1 MKRHLKNVYVISLIL
16 VIIDQFIKAVV
27 SYNMHLY
34 DTFTLI
40 KDFLDIN
47 LVHNTG
53 AAFSFLQ
60 GGRVLFIVIAL
71 IVILIISMYINS
83 NDDVDKKKTLIYS
96 LLLGG
101 IVGNLIDRI
110 IHGYVIDYISFTIIN
125 YKFPVFNFA
134 DICIVIAV
142 IIALIFTV
150 KEDLWN

>member
-1 MKRHLKNVYVISLIL
+1 MKQHLKNIYTISLVI
-16 VIIDQFIKAVV
+16 VIIDQLIKVLV
-27 SYNMHLY
+27 SHNMHLY
-34 DTFTLI
+34 DTVTII
-40 KDFLDIN
+40 KGFLDIN

-71 IVILIISMYINS
+71 IVILLISMYINS
-83 NDDVDKKKTLIYS
+83 NNDVDKKKALIYS

-134 DICIVIAV
+134 DICIVLAV
-142 IIALIFTV
+142 IVALIFTV

>member
-1 MKRHLKNVYVISLIL
+1 
-16 VIIDQFIKAVV
+16 
-27 SYNMHLY
+27 
-34 DTFTLI
+34 
-40 KDFLDIN
+40 
-47 LVHNTG
+47 
-53 AAFSFLQ
+53 
-60 GGRVLFIVIAL
+60 
-71 IVILIISMYINS
+71 MYINS

>member
-1 MKRHLKNVYVISLIL
+1 MKQRLKNVYIISLVV

-40 KDFLDIN
+40 KGFLDIN

-142 IIALIFTV
+142 IIALIFTI

>member
-1 MKRHLKNVYVISLIL
+1 M

-27 SYNMHLY
+27 SCNMHLY

-40 KDFLDIN
+40 KGFLDIN

-71 IVILIISMYINS
+71 IVILLISMYINS
-83 NDDVDKKKTLIYS
+83 NSDVDKKKTLIYS

>member
-1 MKRHLKNVYVISLIL
+1 
-16 VIIDQFIKAVV
+16 
-27 SYNMHLY
+27 MHLY

-40 KDFLDIN
+40 KGFLDIN

-83 NDDVDKKKTLIYS
+83 NSDVDKKKTLIYS

>member
-1 MKRHLKNVYVISLIL
+1 MKQHLKNVYIISLVV

-40 KDFLDIN
+40 KGFLDIN

-60 GGRVLFIVIAL
+60 GGRVLFIIIAL
-71 IVILIISMYINS
+71 IVIVLMSVYISNS
-83 NDDVDKKKTLIYS
+83 EFVDKKKTLIYS

-110 IHGYVIDYISFTIIN
+110 IHGYVIDYISFTIFN

-142 IIALIFTV
+142 IITLIFTI

>member
-1 MKRHLKNVYVISLIL
+1 MKQHLKNVYIVSLIV

-27 SYNMHLY
+27 SYKMSLY
-34 DTFTLI
+34 EVFPLF
-40 KDFLDIN
+40 KGFLDIN

-60 GGRVLFIVIAL
+60 GGRILFIMIAL
-71 IVILIISMYINS
+71 IVILLISMYINK
-83 NDDVDKKKTLIYS
+83 NDDVDGKKIFIYA

-110 IHGYVIDYISFTIIN
+110 IHGYVIDYISVTIIN

-134 DICIVIAV
+134 DSCIVIAV
-142 IIALIFTV
+142 IIALIYTI

>member
-1 MKRHLKNVYVISLIL
+1 MKQHLKNVYVISLIV

-34 DTFTLI
+34 EVFPLF
-40 KDFLDIN
+40 KGFLDIN

-60 GGRVLFIVIAL
+60 GGRILFIIIAL
-71 IVILIISMYINS
+71 IVILLISTYINN
-83 NDDVDKKKTLIYS
+83 NDDVDSKKIFIYS

-110 IHGYVIDYISFTIIN
+110 IHGYVIDYISFTIFN

-134 DICIVIAV
+134 DSCIVIAV
-142 IIALIFTV
+142 IIALIYTI